1 MRQISHNHP
10 WLLVMAVAVV
20 SGIGGAPLTLK
31 TGAEL
36 LESSVAITDAKVRSA
51 QDGIQERGLA
61 NTEPPEALAERTQTE
76 QTARTI
82 QQGRQT
88 PAQLRQMLTA
98 HPDPEIRAKAARAVS
113 GQPLSGQPGG
123 GEPPESQIERQEAQ
137 SLVTRIQQ
145 GRLSSAQLRQLLLT
159 HPDPAIRS
167 KALKAQGAQP
177 QRGGAWPLGEPTS
190 VLSVLWDLINPFA
203 ATIANAVVPVSI
215 RMTPQN
221 PYVPPPTGTNYA
233 GAYMNLYSASITTT
247 FSGTTSY
254 QLNPPPLLVKIP
266 SGPTPS
272 SPTSTVPSHQI
283 KVALNYPGPPGY
295 YIIDVYGVGGANAK
309 LYRYNFYGGNYHF
322 VQAWAGGSGT
332 QHYITVE
339 HFPQGLLESYF
350 FSIGQG
356 VFTPAE
362 VLIQQF

>member
-1 MRQISHNHP
+1 MRQISLNHA
-10 WLLVMAVAVV
+10 WLLMVVGAVT
-20 SGIGGAPLTLK
+20 GIGVGPLTLE

-36 LESSVAITDAKVRSA
+36 LESSIAITEEKARPA
-51 QDGIQERGLA
+51 EGGIQERGLA
-61 NTEPPEALAERTQTE
+61 NAEPPEALTERTQTD
-76 QTARTI
+76 QAARAI

-88 PAQLRQMLTA
+88 PAQLRQMLIA
-98 HPDPEIRAKAARAVS
+98 HPDPGIRNKAAQAVS
-113 GQPLSGQPGG
+113 GQPRSGQPAG

-137 SLVTRIQQ
+137 ILLSRIQQ
-145 GRLSSAQLRQLLLT
+145 GRLDSAQLRQLLLT
-159 HPDPAIRS
+159 HPDPGIRS

-177 QRGGAWPLGEPTS
+177 QRGGAVPLREPTS
-190 VLSVLWDLINPFA
+190 LLSVLWDLMNPFA

-215 RMTPQN
+215 RLTPQN
-221 PYVPPPTGTNYA
+221 LYVPPPTGTNYA
-233 GAYMNLYSASITTT
+233 GAYMNLYSASVTTT

-254 QLNPPPLLVKIP
+254 QLTPPPLLVKIP
-266 SGPTPS
+266 SAPTPS
-272 SPTSTVPSHQI
+272 NPTSTVPSHQI

-339 HFPQGLLESYF
+339 YFPQGLLESYF
-350 FSIGQG
+350 FSIGQSA
-356 VFTPAE
+356 FTPAE
-362 VLIQQF
+362 MLIQQF